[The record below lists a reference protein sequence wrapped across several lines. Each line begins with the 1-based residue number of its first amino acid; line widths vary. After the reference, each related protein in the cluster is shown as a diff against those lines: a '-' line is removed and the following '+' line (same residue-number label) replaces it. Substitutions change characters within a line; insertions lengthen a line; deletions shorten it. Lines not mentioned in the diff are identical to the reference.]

1 MFKKTKVRSI
11 LELLEKNLSA
21 REVSKVLGVSRNTVA
36 EVQALFLQSDK
47 SWDDISQW
55 DDDRLYELFYPDK
68 FKYKPRYAPVDY
80 SYVHKEL
87 KKTGVTEKLL
97 WEEYCARC
105 GKDGI
110 NACSYITFAKNYKKF
125 TADKNYTS
133 HIEHKPGLEV
143 EVDWSGPAMSYMQ
156 PDTGE
161 RITAYLFVAAM
172 PYSQI
177 VYVEATASMN
187 EKAWL
192 SCHVN
197 MFRFFDGTPVKIVC
211 DNLKTGVSSH
221 PKRGE
226 IILNEAYLSLGE
238 YYSTAIMPTGVK
250 KPKQKASVDGS
261 VGKIA
266 TAVIAK
272 LRNET
277 FTSLA
282 ALNAEIRKAVKEFN
296 DRPFQKRSGS
306 RSSIFETEEKPYLRA
321 LPLIPYE
328 VCEWS
333 YGHKVAS
340 NSHIW
345 WNKGQYS
352 VPYRYIGYKVDVKF
366 NSHLVFI
373 YYNRTEIARHQIL
386 PEHMANAMRTEQSH
400 LPFPLRKNISVDTL
414 RDRARETGPK
424 TFEVIRR
431 MFDEAKVEE
440 QPMQAA
446 GAILSIADIYSP
458 EILEKACD
466 KALRQYHMPY
476 YKTIYSH
483 ARNING
489 AKELAEFKE
498 NNKKSGIVRGADY
511 YRKGEPKNEH

>member
-11 LELLEKNLSA
+11 LELLGKNLSA
-21 REVSKVLGVSRNTVA
+21 REVSKVLSVSRNTVA
-36 EVQALFLQSDK
+36 EVQALFLQSGR
-47 SWDDISQW
+47 SWDDISEW
-55 DDDRLYELFYPDK
+55 DDDRLYGLFYPDK

-105 GKDGI
+105 EKDGVS
-110 NACSYITFAKNYKKF
+110 ACSYITFAKNYKKF
-125 TADKNYTS
+125 TANKNYTS
-133 HIEHKPGLEV
+133 HIEHKPGLEI
-143 EVDWSGPAMSYMQ
+143 EVDWSGPAMSYTE

-161 RITAYLFVAAM
+161 RITAYLFVATM

-177 VYVEATASMN
+177 SYVEAAASMD

-197 MFRFFDGTPVKIVC
+197 MFRFFGGTPVKVVC
-211 DNLKTGVSSH
+211 DNLKTGVTSH
-221 PKRGE
+221 PKKGE

-238 YYSTAIMPTGVK
+238 YYSVAILPTGVK
-250 KPKQKASVDGS
+250 KPKQKASVEGS

-272 LRNET
+272 LRNDT
-277 FTSLA
+277 FPSLA
-282 ALNAEIRKAVKEFN
+282 ALNAGIRKAVKEFN
-296 DRPFQKRSGS
+296 DKPFQKRPGS
-306 RSSIFETEEKPYLRA
+306 RRSIFETEEKPYLRA

-333 YGHKVAS
+333 YGHKVGS

-373 YYNRTEIARHQIL
+373 YYNRTEIAKHPIL
-386 PEHMANAMRTEQSH
+386 SKHMTNGMRTEQAH
-400 LPFPLRKNISVDTL
+400 LPLPLKKNLSVEELCDK
-414 RDRARETGPK
+414 ARETGPK

-431 MFDEAKVEE
+431 MFDEAKVKE
-440 QPMQAA
+440 QPMQTAR
-446 GAILSIADIYSP
+446 AILSIADIYTP
-458 EILEKACD
+458 EVLEKACD

-483 ARNING
+483 AKSINS
-489 AKELAEFKE
+489 AKELTEFKE
-498 NNKKSGIVRGADY
+498 NNRKFGIIRGADY
-511 YRKGEPKNEH
+511 YKKRRDDK